1 MASLLVSGLLRI
13 LDDRHFIKKNKSEA
27 QGNTL
32 CLRQPIFKEH
42 RFTNYNLQFK
52 SNIYKM

>member
-1 MASLLVSGLLRI
+1 MASFTRFGFVRI

>member
-13 LDDRHFIKKNKSEA
+13 LDDRHFIKEEQKRSA
-27 QGNTL
+27 GNTL